1 MKKND
6 QVQIIFGLKL
16 RQLRNAK
23 GFSLLDL
30 SKKSGI
36 SLSYINE
43 IEKGKKYPKSDK
55 ILALAEALSIPYDQL
70 VSLKVN
76 KALAPAMQAIN
87 SDLLS
92 QFPLGLFGIEANKL
106 IEMIAASPAKV
117 NAFITTLIEIARS
130 YQLTSEQFYFRALRA
145 YQELHMNY
153 FEELEVAV
161 VSFIKQTGLTRAKL
175 SQSAS
180 LIQILEEKYN
190 YKVIVDESFKDK
202 GLSEFRSLTVN
213 GKQSIYYLNPTLKE
227 SQKCFQITR
236 ELGYCVLG
244 LKERPHTSTIVR
256 VKSFEEALNNFKASY
271 FANAVLMPYDEI
283 VEDLNKWF
291 SQASWN
297 EDFLIKLIEKYKVS
311 AETFL
316 YRLCSI
322 IPHEFGINNLFFLR
336 FYNTKMK
343 FSYELDKEL
352 HLGQLH
358 SPHASGLGKHYC
370 RRWAAI
376 RSLAE
381 LTKQREK
388 KRGIANKPLIHVQR
402 SKYIDTDYEYLLI
415 SIARPHQ
422 IDENLNSSISI
433 GFLVNKDLLEK
444 VKFADDAAIIRSEVN
459 HICETC
465 ALTNCKDR
473 AAKPYDL
480 EEIIRKK
487 KQEDTL
493 LQFFNSVGKN

>member
-23 GFSLLDL
+23 GFSLSDL

-55 ILALAEALSIPYDQL
+55 IMALAEALSIPYDQL

-87 SDLLS
+87 SELLS

-106 IEMIAASPAKV
+106 IEMIAAAPAKV
-117 NAFITTLIEIARS
+117 NSFITTLIEIARS

-153 FEELEVAV
+153 FEDLEMAV
-161 VSFIKQTGLTRAKL
+161 VSFVKQSGLNRVKL
-175 SQSAS
+175 TQSS
-180 LIQILEEKYN
+180 TLIQILEEKFHYT
-190 YKVIVDESFKDK
+190 VISDESFKDK
-202 GLSEFRSLTVN
+202 GLSDFRSLTIP
-213 GKQSIYYLNPTLKE
+213 GKRTLYYLNPTLKE

-236 ELGYCVLG
+236 ELGYCILA
-244 LKERPHTSTIVR
+244 LKDRPHTSTIVR
-256 VKSFEEALNNFKASY
+256 VKTFEEALNNFKASY
-271 FANAVLMPYDEI
+271 FANAILMPYDEI
-283 VEDLNKWF
+283 VADLNKWF
-291 SQASWN
+291 ALKNWN
-297 EDFLIKLIEKYKVS
+297 EDYLIKLIEKYKVS

-316 YRLCSI
+316 YRLCTV

-352 HLGQLH
+352 HLGQMH

-388 KRGIANKPLIHVQR
+388 RRGIVTKPLIHVQR
-402 SKYIDTDYEYLLI
+402 SKYLDTDFEYLLI

-444 VKFADDAAIIRSEVN
+444 IKFAEDPAIIRSEVN

-465 ALTNCKDR
+465 SVSNCKDR

-480 EEIIRKK
+480 EESIRKK
-487 KQEDTL
+487 KQEETL
-493 LQFFNSVGKN
+493 NAFFKSLSKS